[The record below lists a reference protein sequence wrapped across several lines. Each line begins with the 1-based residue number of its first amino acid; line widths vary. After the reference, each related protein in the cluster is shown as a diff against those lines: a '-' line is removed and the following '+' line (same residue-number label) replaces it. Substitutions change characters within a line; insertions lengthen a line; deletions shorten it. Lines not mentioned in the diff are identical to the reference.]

1 MINSKRI
8 ALITLFAALTAILD
22 SIHGIPQFVE
32 GVWFSWVFLIVPI
45 VGFILGPYNGFLSVL
60 IGVFI
65 GHYIYFRGPYEF
77 IFTLGAPI
85 GAMISGMLFRGNKK
99 FPLLFFSLLLF
110 AYFLAP
116 ISFDLPYLIIWG
128 IWDVLLAFGLLLT
141 IILIKIERIRPV
153 FSAFIGLESDVL
165 FRIFLF
171 VPLQTYKIFYG
182 FNLELMEKI
191 WIASAFMTPIQV
203 GLSLFFTIL
212 AFPLLKKATKRFNLQ
227 L

>member
-8 ALITLFAALTAILD
+8 ALITLFATLTAILD
-22 SIHGIPQFVE
+22 SIPGIPQFGS
-32 GVWFSWVFLIVPI
+32 GVWYGWVFLIEPI
-45 VGFILGPYNGFLSVL
+45 VGFILGPFNGFLSVL
-60 IGVFI
+60 IGVLI
-65 GHYIYFRGPYEF
+65 GHYIYFREPYEF

-110 AYFLAP
+110 SYFLTP
-116 ISFDLPYLIIWG
+116 ISFDLPLWG

-141 IILIKIERIRPV
+141 IVLIKIERIRPV

-182 FNLELMEKI
+182 FNLELMKKI
-191 WIASAFMTPIQV
+191 WIAAAFITPIQV

-212 AFPLLKKATKRFNLQ
+212 AFPLLKKATKRFYPQ

>member
-8 ALITLFAALTAILD
+8 ALITIFAALTAILD
-22 SIHGIPQFVE
+22 SIPGIPQFVS
-32 GVWFSWVFLIVPI
+32 GVWYGWVFLIEPI
-45 VGFILGPYNGFLSVL
+45 IGFVLGPLNGFLSVL
-60 IGVFI
+60 IGVLI

-85 GAMISGMLFRGNKK
+85 GAMISGMLYRGNKK
-99 FPLLFFSLLLF
+99 FPFLFFSFLLF
-110 AYFLAP
+110 VYFLVP
-116 ISFDLPYLIIWG
+116 ISFDLPLWG
-128 IWDVLLAFGLLLT
+128 IWDVLLAFGLFLT
-141 IILIKIERIRPV
+141 IMLMKIKRIRPV

-165 FRIFLF
+165 FRIFIL

-182 FNLELMEKI
+182 FNLEAMKLI
-191 WIASAFMTPIQV
+191 WKGGAFITPIQV

-212 AFPLLKKATKRFNLQ
+212 AFPLLKKATRRFSSQ

>member
-8 ALITLFAALTAILD
+8 ALIAIFAAFTAILD
-22 SIHGIPQFVE
+22 SIPGIPQFGS
-32 GVWFSWVFLIVPI
+32 GVWYSWVFLIEPI
-45 VGFILGPYNGFLSVL
+45 VGFTLGPFNGFLSVL
-60 IGVFI
+60 IGVTI

-77 IFTLGAPI
+77 IFALGAPI
-85 GAMISGMLFRGNKK
+85 GAMISGMLFLGNKK
-99 FPLLFFSLLLF
+99 FPFIFFTFLLF

-116 ISFDLPYLIIWG
+116 ISFNLPLWG
-128 IWDVLLAFGLLLT
+128 IWDVLFAFGLLL
-141 IILIKIERIRPV
+141 IIFLVKIEIIRPV

-171 VPLQTYKIFYG
+171 VPLQTYNLFYG
-182 FNLELMEKI
+182 FNLEAMNLI
-191 WIASAFMTPIQV
+191 WKAGAFITPIQI

-212 AFPLLKKATKRFNLQ
+212 AFPLLMKATRRFNQQ

>member
-8 ALITLFAALTAILD
+8 ALITIFAALTAILD
-22 SIHGIPQFVE
+22 SIQGIPQLGSG
-32 GVWFSWVFLIVPI
+32 GVWYGWVFLIEPI
-45 VGFILGPYNGFLSVL
+45 VGFILGPFNGFLSVL
-60 IGVFI
+60 IGVLI

-85 GAMISGMLFRGNKK
+85 GAMISGMLFQGNKK
-99 FPLLFFSLLLF
+99 FPLLLFSFLLV

-116 ISFDLPYLIIWG
+116 ISFSLPLWG
-128 IWDVLLAFGLLLT
+128 IWDVLLAFVLLLILT
-141 IILIKIERIRPV
+141 LIKIERTRPV
-153 FSAFIGLESDVL
+153 MSAFIGLESDVL

-182 FNLELMEKI
+182 FNLEAMRGF
-191 WIASAFMTPIQV
+191 WIAGAFLTPIQV

-212 AFPLLKKATKRFNLQ
+212 AFPLLKKATRRFNLQ

>member
-8 ALITLFAALTAILD
+8 ALITIFATLTAILD
-22 SIHGIPQFVE
+22 SIPGIPQLGS
-32 GVWFSWVFLIVPI
+32 GVWYSWVFLIEPI
-45 VGFILGPYNGFLSVL
+45 VGFTLGPFNGFLSVL
-60 IGVFI
+60 IGVLI

-85 GAMISGMLFRGNKK
+85 GAMISGMLFLGNKK
-99 FPLLFFSLLLF
+99 FPFLLFSFLLF
-110 AYFLAP
+110 VYFLAP
-116 ISFDLPYLIIWG
+116 ISYDLPLWG
-128 IWDVLLAFGLLLT
+128 IWDVILAFGLLLT
-141 IILIKIERIRPV
+141 IMFIKIERIKLV

-182 FNLELMEKI
+182 FNLELMKWI
-191 WIASAFMTPIQV
+191 WIASAFITPIQV

-212 AFPLLKKATKRFNLQ
+212 AFPLLKKATRRFNQQ

>member
-22 SIHGIPQFVE
+22 SIPGIPQFGS
-32 GVWFSWVFLIVPI
+32 GVWYSWVFLIEPI
-45 VGFILGPYNGFLSVL
+45 VGFILGPFNGFLSVL

-65 GHYIYFRGPYEF
+65 GHYIYFRDPYEF

-116 ISFDLPYLIIWG
+116 ISFDLPLWG
-128 IWDVLLAFGLLLT
+128 IWDVFLAFGLLLT
-141 IILIKIERIRPV
+141 IILIKIERIKPG

-165 FRIFLF
+165 FRIFLL
-171 VPLQTYKIFYG
+171 VPLQTYIIFYG
-182 FNLELMEKI
+182 FNLELMKKI

-212 AFPLLKKATKRFNLQ
+212 AFPLLKKATKRFYPQ